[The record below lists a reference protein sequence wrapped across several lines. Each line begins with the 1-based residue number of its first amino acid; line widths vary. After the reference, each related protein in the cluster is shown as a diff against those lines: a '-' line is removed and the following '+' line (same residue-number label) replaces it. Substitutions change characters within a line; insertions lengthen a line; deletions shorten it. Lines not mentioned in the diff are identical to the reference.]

1 MNLYESIRMSF
12 RSLSANKMRSILTM
26 LGIIIGTGAV
36 IALVSVGQGAQ
47 AFITEQIQSI
57 GSNLIFVFPG
67 QFDQAGGTRSPASQQ
82 PLTLE
87 DAQAIADPM
96 RIPYVAAVA
105 PTVSRSVT
113 VTYRGESRTVPLEG
127 TTPEFEFVR
136 NYPIE
141 VGVFISD
148 SDVARSARVAVL
160 GWRTARTFFGE
171 PEFALGETVRV
182 NNVPFVVVGVLQ
194 EKGGQA
200 GFGGGSPDNQI
211 VVPISTAQQRL
222 FASRTATAQGRRI
235 DLIYIS
241 AVDEASI
248 DRAIEEITW
257 LLRQRRNIPLGASD
271 GFTVASQKDVLGV
284 FEQITGVLTIFLGA
298 IAGISLLVG
307 GIGIMNIMLVSVTER
322 TREIGIRKAVGA
334 KRRDILWQFLIE
346 SVVLSVIGGLI
357 GIGFGWG
364 IASIVNTLDAFT
376 TLVSA
381 DSVILAVGFSMFV
394 GLFFGIYPASRAS
407 NLNPIDAL
415 RYE

>member
-1 MNLYESIRMSF
+1 MNFYESRRMSF

-67 QFDQAGGTRSPASQQ
+67 QFDQGGPTRSTASQQ

-105 PTVSRSVT
+105 PTVSRGVT

-136 NYPIE
+136 NFPVE

-160 GWRTARTFFGE
+160 GWRTASTFFGE
-171 PEFALGETVRV
+171 PEFALNETVRV

-194 EKGGQA
+194 EKGGQS

-222 FASRTATAQGRRI
+222 FASRTATARGRRI
-235 DLIYIS
+235 DLVYVS

-248 DRAIEEITW
+248 DLAIEEITW
-257 LLRQRRNIPLGASD
+257 LLRQRRDIPLGAED

-284 FEQITGVLTIFLGA
+284 FEQITGVLTVFLGA

-334 KRRDILWQFLIE
+334 KRSDILWQFLIE
-346 SVVLSVIGGLI
+346 SIVLSIIGGLI

-364 IASIVNTLDAFT
+364 LATIVNTLDAFT

-381 DSVILAVGFSMFV
+381 DSVLLAVGFSMFV